1 MEKTGGKIISGAP
14 TTLAVE
20 GLMMMM
26 MKQRRGKFV
35 RILSQKFNGLRLRTN
50 IVYIHVRILFQR
62 FNGLRLLINIVY
74 NHVKILSDRFNG
86 SRLLTNIVYIHIK
99 MLSQRFNCLRWLTNI
114 VYIHVRILSQR
125 FNSLRLLTNIVYI
138 HRHLCLSLNCRD
150 LGGTT
155 DDFSTSFLHF
165 SLFCSAHW
173 ALVNSRPVYI
183 YELKNNVTCY
193 SCVFS
198 PLFFHDSAFL

>member
-1 MEKTGGKIISGAP
+1 
-14 TTLAVE
+14 
-20 GLMMMM
+20 MMMM

-35 RILSQKFNGLRLRTN
+35 RILSQK
-50 IVYIHVRILFQR
+50 
-62 FNGLRLLINIVY
+62 
-74 NHVKILSDRFNG
+74 FNG

-99 MLSQRFNCLRWLTNI
+99 MLSQRFNCLRLLTNI

-125 FNSLRLLTNIVYI
+125 FNSLRLLTNIVYIYVRILSQRFHSLRLLTNIVDI